1 MPLVTCFNLGS
12 EDPLSDVE
20 VAVSAALASMP
31 ELPINEDEIDF
42 VPILKPDEFQAT
54 VTRINADF
62 WERSE
67 RTKQGLQELA
77 TRVAK
82 AFQAATG
89 TDRRVKVVIRPYD
102 VETSGWVSQ

>member
-1 MPLVTCFNLGS
+1 MPLVTCFNLRA
-12 EDPLSDVE
+12 EDPLADIE
-20 VAVSAALASMP
+20 VAVSGALASMP
-31 ELPINEDEIDF
+31 ELLINEDEIDF
-42 VPILKPDEFQAT
+42 VPVLKPQRFQGS
-54 VTRINADF
+54 VTRLNVDL

-89 TDRRVKVVIRPYD
+89 TDRKVKVVIRPYD